1 MVKDLRFLQAL
12 QGNNQ
17 GRPPVW
23 LMRQAGRYLSSYRKI
38 RSRYC
43 LSELFHHEELLQ
55 EITMLPVHELGV
67 DAAILFSDILIPLE
81 ALGFS
86 VDYEKGPVV
95 FPKTFSVPHIE
106 KVPLKEQFDFL
117 VKAIQGL
124 KKNLKVP
131 LIGFSGAPF
140 TMASY
145 ILEHESHHLLKKTKT
160 ALYEQSEAFFALLDQ
175 LADLVIAYL
184 KMQIEAGVDALQIF
198 DSWAGSL
205 DIESFR
211 RCSIYYLHKILK
223 ALKETNIPIIV
234 FCRGSSLFVNE
245 LVDLNPSAIS
255 FDWHKPLSELKKKV
269 PYPIALQGNLDP
281 DVLRA
286 PFSVIQAKTEEMLA
300 SMEGEPRFIMNLGH
314 GVAPDIKEDAVK
326 CFVDTVKN
334 FQGSLR

>member
-1 MVKDLRFLQAL
+1 MVKDSCFLQAL
-12 QGNNQ
+12 QGKNQ

-38 RSRYC
+38 RSRYS

-55 EITMLPVHELGV
+55 EITMLPIHELGV

-95 FPKTFSVPHIE
+95 FPKTCAVPHI
-106 KVPLKEQFDFL
+106 VRAPLKEQFGFL
-117 VKAIQGL
+117 FQAIQEL
-124 KKNLKVP
+124 KRNLKVP

-145 ILEHESHHLLKKTKT
+145 ILEQESHHLLKKTKT
-160 ALYEQSEAFFALLDQ
+160 ALYAEPEAFFALLDQ
-175 LADLVIAYL
+175 LSDLVIAYL

-205 DIESFR
+205 DTESFR
-211 RCSIYYLHKILK
+211 RCSMNYLSKILK
-223 ALKETNIPIIV
+223 ALKETKIPVIV
-234 FCRGSSLFVNE
+234 FCRGSSLFVEE

-255 FDWHKPLSELKKKV
+255 FDWHKPLSELKKQV

-286 PFSVIQAKTEEMLA
+286 PFPIIQAKTKEMLA
-300 SMEGEPRFIMNLGH
+300 SMKGEPRFIVNLGH
-314 GVAPDIKEDAVK
+314 GVTPDIKEDAVK
-326 CFVDTVKN
+326 CFVDTVQS
-334 FQGSLR
+334 FQGL